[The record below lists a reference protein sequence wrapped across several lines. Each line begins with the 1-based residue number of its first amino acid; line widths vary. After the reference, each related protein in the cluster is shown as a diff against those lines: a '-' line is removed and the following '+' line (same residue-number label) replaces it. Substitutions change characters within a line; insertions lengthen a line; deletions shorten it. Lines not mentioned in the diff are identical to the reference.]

1 MKIYNWAYQLLEH
14 FEVNDTLALY
24 ISLIINIV
32 LVISLALLLDFIF
45 KKILIVALAIV
56 ATRTKSTFDDF
67 LVANKTAKYIA
78 HLIPLYYVYK
88 TVVTYR

>member
-88 TVVTYR
+88 TVL